1 MPATRL
7 GKLSLLQ
14 GLYLL
19 TTGIWPL
26 VNMHSFVLLTGPKTD
41 LWLVITVGLL
51 LAVTGAVLSISGIR
65 NNSGAEFALL
75 GMGTA
80 ASLAVVDIYFS
91 INGTISPIYL
101 LDGLVELGFIFFW
114 ISSIIVT
121 KKK

>member
-1 MPATRL
+1 MPVTRL
-7 GKLSLLQ
+7 DKLALLQ
-14 GLYLL
+14 GLFLV

-26 VNMHSFVLLTGPKTD
+26 VNMHSFLRLTGPKTD

-101 LDGLVELGFIFFW
+101 LDALVESGFVFFW
-114 ISSIIVT
+114 ISSIAAR
-121 KKK
+121 KK

>member
-1 MPATRL
+1 MPLTRL
-7 GKLSLLQ
+7 DKLALLQ
-14 GLYLL
+14 GLFLF

-26 VNMHSFVLLTGPKTD
+26 INMHSFLRLTGPKTD
-41 LWLVITVGLL
+41 LWLVSTVGLL

-65 NNSGAEFALL
+65 NNTGAEFALL

-91 INGTISPIYL
+91 INGTISPVYL
-101 LDGLVELGFIFFW
+101 LDAVVELGFVFFW
-114 ISSIIVT
+114 ISSIAA